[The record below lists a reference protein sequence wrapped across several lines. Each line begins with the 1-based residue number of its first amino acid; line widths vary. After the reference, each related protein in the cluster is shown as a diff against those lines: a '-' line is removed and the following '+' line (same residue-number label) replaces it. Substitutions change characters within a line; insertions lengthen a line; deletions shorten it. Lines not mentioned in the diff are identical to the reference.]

1 MLARALALALGAAL
15 LITQIIATCTHPD
28 ESISSILAADP
39 AYRVTMSACILLQ
52 VCAWGL
58 CVLQAADDR
67 PSLAGLAALTALAA
81 MAVGWI
87 GLSSIL
93 RGPTH
98 DAFTAVFTGSFLAF
112 LVLLLW
118 LLRWPSGAQWAML
131 AFFAILCACEAAFA
145 VLYSQGQP
153 FHVAQHIGLIT
164 YGATFSVFFAL
175 PHRWAHATAPAPLA
189 HIYAQLPLYTI

>member
-1 MLARALALALGAAL
+1 M
-15 LITQIIATCTHPD
+15 ITQIIATCTHPD

-67 PSLAGLAALTALAA
+67 PSPACLVALTALAA

-112 LVLLLW
+112 LALLLW
-118 LLRWPSGAQWAML
+118 LLRWPSCAQWTML
-131 AFFAILCACEAAFA
+131 GFFATLCICQA
-145 VLYSQGQP
+145 VFVVQYSRGQS
-153 FHVAQHIGLIT
+153 FYAAQHVGLLT
-164 YGATFSVFFAL
+164 YCATFAVFFAL
-175 PHRWAHATAPAPLA
+175 QHQWAQIPQALSVNNEERFSLLQTATEYEPVR
-189 HIYAQLPLYTI
+189 QQQTT